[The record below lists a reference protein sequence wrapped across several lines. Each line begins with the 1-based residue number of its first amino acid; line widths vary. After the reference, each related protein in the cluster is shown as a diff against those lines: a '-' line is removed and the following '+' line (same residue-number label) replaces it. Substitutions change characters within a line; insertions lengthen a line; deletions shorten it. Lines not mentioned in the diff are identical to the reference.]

1 MGSGWTGRGKVRFAR
16 ANGGWVVRLDGLTTQ
31 AGRIKAPIRD
41 FFRKE
46 ARGLRK
52 DYSGLY
58 AVTIWI
64 ESAGWTDDGVALR
77 RYDVD
82 NVAKASLDALTGII
96 WRDDSQVLRLA
107 VEKLP
112 GERDAVTI
120 HASPI
125 DGPDTS
131 ASAAARL
138 QALLAEVD
146 GD

>member
-1 MGSGWTGRGKVRFAR
+1 MTVAGWTGRGKVRVGEAD
-16 ANGGWVVRLDGLTTQ
+16 GGWVVRLDGLTTQ

-46 ARGLRK
+46 LRGLRK

-58 AVTIWI
+58 AVTIWV
-64 ESAGWTDDGVALR
+64 ESAHWTEDGVALR

-96 WRDDSQVLRLA
+96 WRDDSQVLSLT

-112 GERDAVTI
+112 GERDAVTVF
-120 HASPI
+120 AQPV
-125 DGPDTS
+125 D
-131 ASAAARL
+131 ARRAAQAAEVRL
-138 QALLAEVD
+138 RELLAKV
-146 GD
+146 